1 MAIQTQIQDNLA
13 SVNARNKHVVDEG
26 QRLKV
31 EMERQKQ
38 MAKAAKLAEEQLE
51 QERQNM
57 DEELET
63 LKMNRDRWMDAAG
76 V

>member
-76 V
+76 A